1 MDTSKIT
8 NVLIF
13 KDGYYYL
20 TANVWFR
27 FKGGADDHND
37 HHAGY
42 QIIPKEDFAEFGID
56 RNGFEFAS
64 DAYAYIASFQPPS
77 PVVEYDKEEERLK
90 EMGEV

>member
-1 MDTSKIT
+1 MDINKIT

-20 TANVWFR
+20 TIPVEFS
-27 FKGGADDHND
+27 GAGTKWEGLNC
-37 HHAGY
+37 Y
-42 QIIPKEDFAEFGID
+42 KIIPKENFTEFGID

-64 DAYAYIASFQPPS
+64 DAYAYIVSLQPPS